1 MERCFCIFK
10 EIIEAIYQFAFNVK
24 MQDFTA
30 SLNRNM
36 FLIFFSFLS
45 FDVLNCH
52 SQLGRDSAVEIQKLI
67 KIFMSSLKIRLT
79 RTYKEVCRELT
90 KERLESLEKIEVSSV
105 LMTKLGYII
114 YEDAI
119 CLQRR
124 VELIKRWR
132 IMRQMIKTIGK
143 KRSLHFL

>member
-1 MERCFCIFK
+1 MP
-10 EIIEAIYQFAFNVK
+10 
-24 MQDFTA
+24 
-30 SLNRNM
+30 SLN
-36 FLIFFSFLS
+36 
-45 FDVLNCH
+45 
-52 SQLGRDSAVEIQKLI
+52 
-67 KIFMSSLKIRLT
+67 IRLT

-132 IMRQMIKTIGK
+132 MMR
-143 KRSLHFL
+143 